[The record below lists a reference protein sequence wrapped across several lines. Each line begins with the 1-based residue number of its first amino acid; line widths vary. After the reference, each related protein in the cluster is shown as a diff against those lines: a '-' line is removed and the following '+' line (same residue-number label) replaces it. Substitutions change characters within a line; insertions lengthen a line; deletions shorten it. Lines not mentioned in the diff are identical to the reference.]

1 MKATPLLVLPLL
13 ALGLTAQDRE
23 RAPRPNR
30 ESVGP
35 MRPTFNDAPRES
47 RPMPSRG
54 DLSDGM
60 RAAPSRTSPATR
72 TKIMDQATLPA
83 PVPRSSGP
91 LSTYPGTQIVVPPAW
106 NRCQAF
112 PDENYWRVR
121 DLFNEFRWIARS
133 GLVPVTPVPDGAEEL
148 TDVALFPAGWRCY
161 GVAIPAG
168 GKLSVELSHSN
179 LGWFRLM
186 AVRKDGTPGP
196 GMLNAMAAY
205 RPVAFTL
212 ANPTEQAGA
221 VYIIVDDPGWMSS
234 KENPYKLTFKRDWD
248 PAKVDLTSVKMVQ
261 GMWGASPS
269 VSAEFR
275 GPSLSGPAVFPH

>member
-1 MKATPLLVLPLL
+1 MKALPLLVLSLL
-13 ALGLTAQDRE
+13 AQPLSAQDRE
-23 RAPRPNR
+23 RAPRPGR
-30 ESVGP
+30 DSGGP

-47 RPMPSRG
+47 RPFPG
-54 DLSDGM
+54 
-60 RAAPSRTSPATR
+60 RADRVDVNRVAPGRAGTAVKT
-72 TKIMDQATLPA
+72 MDQATLPA
-83 PVPRSSGP
+83 PVPRTPGP
-91 LSTYPGTQIVVPPAW
+91 LSTYPGTHVVVPPAW

-112 PDENYWRVR
+112 PDETYWRTR
-121 DLFNEFRWIARS
+121 DLFNEFRWMART
-133 GLVPVTPVPDGAEEL
+133 GFIPVTAVPDETEEL

-196 GMLNAMAAY
+196 GMLHAMAAY

-212 ANPTEQAGA
+212 ANPTEHAGA

-248 PAKVDLTSVKMVQ
+248 PAKVDLKDVKMVQ
-261 GMWGASPS
+261 GIWGASPS

-275 GPSLSGPAVFPH
+275 GPSLTGPAVYPH